1 MVVGDSLVVY
11 NGDKQAITYVAKIDS
26 VKKTKKH
33 LRSKS
38 RSVLGDHSDSASVV
52 QLTWTK
58 RIKIKKL
65 NVMVRGSE
73 KGRFPK
79 DTVMLM
85 TNNSKQFH
93 FQCNHSLTLTNSFP
107 NNFTFSP
114 VTDTNLTT
122 T

>member
-1 MVVGDSLVVY
+1 MYLTDIMSTPNNIENVPFHKDWPVVVGDSLVVY
-11 NGDKQAITYVAKIDS
+11 NGDKQAITYVAKTDS

-38 RSVLGDHSDSASVV
+38 KSVLSDHSDSASVV

-65 NVMVRGSE
+65 NVMVRGSD

-79 DTVMLM
+79 DTVM
-85 TNNSKQFH
+85 TNNSKQTV
-93 FQCNHSLTLTNSFP
+93 SLSM
-107 NNFTFSP
+107 
-114 VTDTNLTT
+114 
-122 T
+122 